1 MSKYSVRPFQSSDFS
16 AIMALEEQIFAPLG
30 ESVLGP
36 YYVRLCCDF
45 FHDTCFVVESG
56 DRIVGYLLTFVRGR
70 EAYCTTLAVHP
81 DFQGSRVVLL
91 LLRALAQA
99 LYGRVEGVWFTVKP
113 DNQAARALH
122 AVLGAEEEGVVHD
135 FYHEGDDRIVSYIG
149 PAGLERM
156 RARYER
162 LGIMPTEAHH
172 APVGLALLAS

>member
-1 MSKYSVRPFQSSDFS
+1 MSKYTVRPFQSSDFS

-70 EAYCTTLAVHP
+70 EAYCTTLAIHP
-81 DFQGSRVVLL
+81 EFQGSRVVLL

-135 FYHEGDDRIVSYIG
+135 FYHEGDDRIVSHIG

-162 LGIMPTEAHH
+162 LGIMPTETHQ
-172 APVGLALLAS
+172 APAGLALLAS